1 VNLWSKHAQELPGL
15 PSRLLD
21 AEDGTRTTLQRARDH
36 LGAGAPDYLTD
47 DGDTLFIRLVMLR
60 QLQRAYGR
68 DLFRAVNRH
77 FRAAPLPFTAGDQD
91 KVDAFV
97 LAICNLTG
105 HDLRPF
111 FGPLGSGDQRRA

>member
-1 VNLWSKHAQELPGL
+1 MHAQELPGL

-77 FRAAPLPFTAGDQD
+77 FRAAPAAVRRRRSG
-91 KVDAFV
+91 
-97 LAICNLTG
+97 
-105 HDLRPF
+105 
-111 FGPLGSGDQRRA
+111 LGSMPLCWRSAT

>member
-1 VNLWSKHAQELPGL
+1 MAGTCSA
-15 PSRLLD
+15 PST
-21 AEDGTRTTLQRARDH
+21 AIS
-36 LGAGAPDYLTD
+36 APP
-47 DGDTLFIRLVMLR
+47 
-60 QLQRAYGR
+60 
-68 DLFRAVNRH
+68 
-77 FRAAPLPFTAGDQD
+77 PLPFAAGDQD